1 MKFVAR
7 ILCLLSL
14 VAFATSAVAHSANS
28 AAMASAMIT
37 ADVDASTDGS
47 CAACD
52 DQEAGLDT
60 TVCSFVCNVAGL
72 TAIEARSEHG
82 FSAFAS
88 VVRAPMAE
96 QGMQGLSGPP
106 AKQPPRIYL

>member
-1 MKFVAR
+1 MSSIAR
-7 ILCLLSL
+7 GLCHQRSR
-14 VAFATSAVAHSANS
+14 AFGELGRYGLIN
-28 AAMASAMIT
+28 

-106 AKQPPRIYL
+106 AKLPPRIYL